1 MPRTLLNIAG
11 ALLCSTLLVA
21 CDKPQPP
28 SVPVAA
34 PVEIPAAPPVTDV
47 AEVPKAE
54 EPAATAEAVPNA
66 APAMEQ
72 VRVLHVAKADE
83 ENLASLKSFEGK
95 YRWDGVDYLK
105 QGVLAQRLKALTG
118 SQYETLLKNLQTVG
132 PLEAEDGMLRI
143 SGNRQH
149 MGGEEVAAVV
159 IDPARNGLRVWLLSE
174 GKHQVFTDV
183 EGADIPWPSGV
194 QAMIKNVLQAP
205 AS

>member
-11 ALLCSTLLVA
+11 ALACATLLVA

-28 SVPVAA
+28 SVPAAA
-34 PVEIPAAPPVTDV
+34 PVEIPAPPPVTDV
-47 AEVPKAE
+47 ADLPKAE
-54 EPAATAEAVPNA
+54 EPAATAEVVSNA
-66 APAMEQ
+66 TPEMAQ
-72 VRVLHVAKADE
+72 VHVLHVAKEGE
-83 ENLASLKSFEGK
+83 ESLASLKSFEGK

-118 SQYETLLKNLQTVG
+118 AQYETLLKNLQTVG
-132 PLEAEDGMLRI
+132 PLEVDDGMLRV

-174 GKHQVFTDV
+174 GKNQVFTDV
-183 EGADIPWPSGV
+183 DGADIPWPSGV

>member
-11 ALLCSTLLVA
+11 ALACATLLVA

-28 SVPVAA
+28 SVPAAA
-34 PVEIPAAPPVTDV
+34 PVEIPAPPSV
-47 AEVPKAE
+47 ADVPKAE
-54 EPAATAEAVPNA
+54 EPAATAEVVSNA
-66 APAMEQ
+66 MPEMAQ
-72 VRVLHVAKADE
+72 VRVLHVPKEGE
-83 ENLASLKSFEGK
+83 ESLASLKSFEGK

-118 SQYETLLKNLQTVG
+118 SKYETLLKNLQTVG
-132 PLEAEDGMLRI
+132 PLEADDGMLRV

>member
-11 ALLCSTLLVA
+11 ALACATLLVA
-21 CDKPQPP
+21 CDKPQAP

-34 PVEIPAAPPVTDV
+34 QADIPAPPPVAD
-47 AEVPKAE
+47 VPKAE
-54 EPAATAEAVPNA
+54 EPVATAEVVPNA
-66 APAMEQ
+66 VPEMEQ
-72 VRVLHVAKADE
+72 VRVLHVPKEGE
-83 ENLASLKSFEGK
+83 ESLASFKSFEGK

-105 QGVLAQRLKALTG
+105 QGVLAQRLKALMG
-118 SQYETLLKNLQTVG
+118 AQYETLLKNLQAVG
-132 PLEAEDGMLRI
+132 PLEADDGMLRV

-174 GKHQVFTDV
+174 GKNQVFTDV
-183 EGADIPWPSGV
+183 DGADIPWPSGV